1 MLSCYLNLLHSV
13 NHNVYLAPWLWCR
26 LTMKGSMKG
35 LPSWKFQL
43 LTLSLTASAGF
54 LTEYGVKLK
63 RLLNNL
69 ICIYRKI
76 LTMWGVCV
84 RRTAVATLVIFMLC
98 KIFDNRRIRHCW
110 SQRLCCQI
118 RSQFDSRS
126 GSTTW
131 TKHPSFTRTS
141 KTCTHPH
148 EILKKW
154 VDQNNSYGKLYV
166 NMLLFEEVYCEIS
179 RTINSRYTHSVY
191 DLSARWRCCDTWRPS
206 VVVQQTMGS
215 ARIPGQLLFHANK
228 LLFGRNA
235 WGTAA
240 STCLVAKK
248 SSTLAYQPDIS
259 PAEFGIY
266 ACLLSSFPGYRAVH
280 ARPRVT
286 VTSSK
291 HIRLVSFTL
300 DLVAVSLLCKIIIL
314 FCLILHSK
322 HRKAIVHI
330 FIRKR
335 FIWHWQCPRLPII
348 HIYLIAM

>member
-1 MLSCYLNLLHSV
+1 MIYLLGGV
-13 NHNVYLAPWLWCR
+13 VVTRGAPVWLCSKPWAV
-26 LTMKGSMKG
+26 
-35 LPSWKFQL
+35 PEFQ
-43 LTLSLTASAGF
+43 
-54 LTEYGVKLK
+54 
-63 RLLNNL
+63 
-69 ICIYRKI
+69 
-76 LTMWGVCV
+76 
-84 RRTAVATLVIFMLC
+84 
-98 KIFDNRRIRHCW
+98 DN
-110 SQRLCCQI
+110 CC
-118 RSQFDSRS
+118 S
-126 GSTTW
+126 
-131 TKHPSFTRTS
+131 TRTS
-141 KTCTHPH
+141 
-148 EILKKW
+148 
-154 VDQNNSYGKLYV
+154 Y
-166 NMLLFEEVYCEIS
+166 F
-179 RTINSRYTHSVY
+179 
-191 DLSARWRCCDTWRPS
+191 
-206 VVVQQTMGS
+206 
-215 ARIPGQLLFHANK
+215 
-228 LLFGRNA
+228 FGRNA

-335 FIWHWQCPRLPII
+335 CIWQCPRLPII
-348 HIYLIAM
+348 HIYLNAMYKNLLKLNAYSYSICLF